1 MTKNVDRKFDEFFN
15 QINRQ
20 IEPIDTLIE
29 HSKQYG
35 NVDDF
40 KEHIFCPE
48 CQLAKLTFVHIG
60 KDFHLRTHK
69 NAKHLDECYYHFEHI
84 DQNQPQNFFQSLNK
98 EQVQSNLASMMRY
111 LLGNKNNTS
120 VSNKIDT
127 VQDNPLLIEQKEK
140 TNTQI
145 KTRKSLRKQKLTG
158 YIDESIVGDLH
169 IFYGDV
175 KLSVEE
181 YKSKNN
187 NQYYKL
193 IIQTKNKRGEWRYRT
208 SLYRGKTKDDIDV
221 NAIYKIVF
229 IGVANFKE
237 NSAKTGKYMNI
248 ELIDYNYD
256 SVLFQSVDNID

>member
-1 MTKNVDRKFDEFFN
+1 MTRSIDRKFDEFFN
-15 QINRQ
+15 QINQ
-20 IEPIDTLIE
+20 KIESIDTLIE
-29 HSKQYG
+29 YSKQYG
-35 NVDDF
+35 NVENF

-48 CQLAKLTFVHIG
+48 CQLAKLTFVHTEKG
-60 KDFHLRTHK
+60 FYLRTHK
-69 NAKHLDECYYHFEHI
+69 NAQHLDGCYYNFEHI
-84 DQNQPQNFFQSLNK
+84 DTKSATEFFQSLSK
-98 EQVQSNLASMMRY
+98 EQAQSKLASMMRY

-158 YIDESIVGDLH
+158 YIDESIAGDLH

-237 NSAKTGKYMNI
+237 NSEKTGKYMNI
-248 ELIDYNYD
+248 ELIDYD